1 MTRLKRVL
9 RMNRILLLLML
20 IAITAGCGK
29 KGGSNQ
35 RIEVAVAGS
44 TILYLDQIPRLV
56 PAGTSKTDSA
66 ATTQN
71 YINKWVR
78 KELLFQKAQEN
89 LSPGISED
97 IDRQIEE
104 TRSNLVIYQYQRQ
117 MMLERMDTLVNDS
130 ELVDYYNSNPTSFNL
145 STNIVKAL
153 YIKLP
158 VETPNIEKIKRLTR
172 SNDQSDLQD
181 LEKICYQ
188 FAEKFDDFNEE
199 WVPFDR
205 ISVELPSE
213 IDNEENFLRRTPF
226 YESSDSANIYLVNF
240 RDYKLRSSLAPY
252 EYVKDD
258 IKRII
263 WNNRRIQFFQNLENG
278 IYNDALKDNK
288 FKIF

>member
-1 MTRLKRVL
+1 
-9 RMNRILLLLML
+9 MNRILLLLML

-97 IDRQIEE
+97 IDRQLEE
-104 TRSNLVIYQYQRQ
+104 TRSNLLIYQYQRQ